1 MRKFLHNKNSK
12 ILIITL
18 VILTVMSVFSH
29 NGRNIFSGAVNTVT
43 KGLSTLT
50 AGAASSDKSKKELEK
65 ENEQLKKEMPNFVN
79 SLLTTLTPRKKMQ
92 SCGNI
97 MS

>member
-29 NGRNIFSGAVNTVT
+29 NGSNIFSGAVNTVT
-43 KGLSTLT
+43 KGLSTLA
-50 AGAASSDKSKKELEK
+50 AGAASSNKSKEELEK
-65 ENEQLKKEMPNFVN
+65 EKQERLKSVTAGSEAEALVN
-79 SLLTTLTPRKKMQ
+79 QGYAAEETEL
-92 SCGNI
+92 
-97 MS
+97 

>member
-1 MRKFLHNKNSK
+1 MFS
-12 ILIITL
+12 LIT
-18 VILTVMSVFSH
+18 
-29 NGRNIFSGAVNTVT
+29 AVTFFGCGKHGY

-50 AGAASSDKSKKELEK
+50 AGAASSDKSKEELEK
-65 ENEQLKKEMPNFVN
+65 ENEQLKRKMPNSVN

-97 MS
+97 MSLKGKSVIRHSSGRCVEKGCKR

>member
-29 NGRNIFSGAVNTVT
+29 NGSNIFSGAVNTVT

-50 AGAASSDKSKKELEK
+50 AGAASSNKSKEELEK
-65 ENEQLKKEMPNFVN
+65 GK
-79 SLLTTLTPRKKMQ
+79 
-92 SCGNI
+92 GNGKGEDK
-97 MS
+97 SESHGEKDQEGGR

>member
-29 NGRNIFSGAVNTVT
+29 NGSNIFSGAVNTVT

-50 AGAASSDKSKKELEK
+50 AGAASSDKSKEKLEK
-65 ENEQLKKEMPNFVN
+65 ENEQLKKKA
-79 SLLTTLTPRKKMQ
+79 SLTTGTNWLNLCEALQKMV
-92 SCGNI
+92 I
-97 MS
+97 IV